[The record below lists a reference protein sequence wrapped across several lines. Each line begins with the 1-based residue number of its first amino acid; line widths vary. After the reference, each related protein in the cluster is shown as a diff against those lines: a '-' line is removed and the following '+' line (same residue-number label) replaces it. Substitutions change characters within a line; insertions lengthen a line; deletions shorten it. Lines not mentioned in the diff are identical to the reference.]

1 MNKFRANYC
10 IPEQHYIMKISV
22 INLGVTQD
30 QYLKEGIILYEKR
43 MKHYVSFEMIY
54 LNEPRPSRNQS
65 FQVQKEQE
73 GKILLAALEKSDHAV
88 LLDVEGKQY
97 GSEAFSRYLQQAMNR
112 GTRHLAFVIGG
123 PYGFSDEV
131 YQAVPDR
138 ISLSAMTFSHQLV
151 RLVFLEQLY
160 RAFTII
166 RGEPYHHA

>member
-1 MNKFRANYC
+1 
-10 IPEQHYIMKISV
+10 MKISV
-22 INLGVTQD
+22 INLGATQD
-30 QYLKEGIILYEKR
+30 QYLKEGITLYEKR
-43 MKHYVSFEMIY
+43 LKHYVPFEMTY
-54 LNEPRPSRNQS
+54 LTAPRPSKNQS
-65 FQVQKEQE
+65 FQVQKDQE
-73 GKILLAALEKSDHAV
+73 GKILLAALGKSDHAV

-97 GSEAFSRYLQQAMNR
+97 GSEAFSGYLQQVMNR
-112 GTRHLAFVIGG
+112 GIRHLAFVIGG

-138 ISLSAMTFSHQLV
+138 ISLSSMTFSHQLV

>member
-1 MNKFRANYC
+1 
-10 IPEQHYIMKISV
+10 MKISV

-30 QYLKEGIILYEKR
+30 QYLKEGIVLYEKR
-43 MKHYVSFEMIY
+43 LKHYVPFEMTY
-54 LNEPRPSRNQS
+54 LNAPRFSRNLS

-73 GKILLAALEKSDHAV
+73 GKMLLAAVEKSDHAV

-97 GSEAFSRYLQQAMNR
+97 CSEDFSGYLQQAMNR

-131 YQAVPDR
+131 YQAVPHR
-138 ISLSAMTFSHQLV
+138 ISLSSMTFSHQLV